1 MNPTD
6 PDTGAD
12 LTSRACF
19 EQLAEVVATPP
30 PGAERATLALSAER
44 SHFIR
49 FNRGAVR
56 QATQVTQGQA
66 TLALVRGARR
76 IEGSLPLHGR
86 IDADLGQLRDELA
99 RLATLLDEIDD
110 DPYLLLP
117 EEVARSER
125 DETGTLPS
133 PEAVVRAVVRAAPGL
148 DFVGFYAGGPVA
160 RAFADSRGSR
170 HWHRVETFHFDWCL
184 YHALDKAVKCRYAG
198 AHWSDDAF
206 ALKVAEGA
214 QRLPLLAMPPH
225 PLAPGAYRV
234 YFAPSA
240 MVELVGL
247 LGWSGFSAKAR
258 RTGTS
263 SLQPLAHHDVRLHP
277 TVQIAED
284 VGQGFAPG
292 FTLDGFARPPRV
304 PLVEHGLAADTLNSP
319 RSAREF
325 SLPANGANTME
336 SPDSLRLEPGSVPEA
351 DSLAALDDG
360 LYVSNLWYLN
370 YADRS
375 ACRMTG
381 MTRFACFRVAAGRLV
396 EPLPVMRFDD
406 SFLRMFGEGL
416 IGLTDVAHRFPDGG
430 TWRERQ
436 LGSVTTPGALVEGWR
451 LAL

>member
-1 MNPTD
+1 MTGTL
-6 PDTGAD
+6 PDSGAD
-12 LTSRACF
+12 LTSRSGF
-19 EQLAEVVATPP
+19 ERLAERVDRPP
-30 PGAERATLALSAER
+30 PGAERATLSLSAER

-56 QATQVTQGQA
+56 QATQVIQGQA

-76 IEGSLPLHGR
+76 IEGRLSLTGR
-86 IDADLGQLRDELA
+86 LDVDRRQLDDELA
-99 RLATLLDEIDD
+99 RLASLLDEVDD
-110 DPYLLLP
+110 DPFLLLP
-117 EEVARSER
+117 EEVTGSDR

-133 PEAVVRAVVRAAPGL
+133 PEAVVRAVAQAAAGL

-170 HWHRVETFHFDWCL
+170 HWHRVERFHFDWCL
-184 YHALDKAVKCRYAG
+184 YHALDKAVKCTYAG
-198 AHWSDDAF
+198 AHWSDAAF
-206 ALKVAEGA
+206 DRQVSDGA
-214 QRLPLLAMPPH
+214 RRLPLLALPPH
-225 PLAPGAYRV
+225 PLKPGRHRV
-234 YFAPSA
+234 YFAPA
-240 MVELVGL
+240 AVVELLGL

-263 SLQPLAHHDVRLHP
+263 SLQPLAHHDLQLHP
-277 TVQIAED
+277 TIHIAED
-284 VGQGFAPG
+284 VGQGDAPG
-292 FTLDGFARPPRV
+292 FTLDGFARPQRIE
-304 PLVEHGLAADTLNSP
+304 LIRHGLAADTLNSP

-325 SLPANGANTME
+325 SLPANGANAME
-336 SPDSLRLEPGSVPEA
+336 APDSLRLEPGTVPEA
-351 DSLAALDDG
+351 DALGVLDDG

-370 YADRS
+370 YSDRS

-381 MTRFACFRVAAGRLV
+381 MTRFACFRVASGRLV

-406 SFLRMFGEGL
+406 AFPRMFGEGL
-416 IGLTDVAHRFPDGG
+416 IGLTDVAHRVPANG